1 MGFSSFYS
9 GLSGLQAHGEKL
21 DVIGNNL
28 ANVDTIGYKSARM
41 TFQDIYAQ
49 TLGSS
54 LQVGLG
60 VQVANIEKSFT
71 QGSLQTTGVATD
83 FALQGNGFF
92 VLRDPNAAAAYSRAG
107 TFSFDKD
114 GFLVNPSGQ
123 IVQGFTQKT
132 PTGAINATGTPTD
145 IQIPTGLTAPP
156 NPTTAFTSVT
166 NLNAFAKVDDP
177 LTVGINEAQTFTTT
191 VPVFDSL
198 GGRHDVSVTFTP
210 TDTNANG
217 ALDQWNYDVTV
228 DGGQVNG
235 GTAGTP
241 FSLGA
246 GTIVFDAQGQVTAP
260 GGNVSIN
267 VPGWT
272 NGGAGQAVTWNIFDP
287 ATGASN
293 LTGYVGP
300 SATAAVQQDGYP
312 VGQLSFLSADSNGV
326 ISGAFTNGKTLQLA
340 QLAVANFN
348 STAGLIS
355 IGRNNL
361 AETLSSGPA
370 AIGSANSGGRGSIVS
385 GSLELSNVDITQ
397 ELTDLIVAE
406 RGYQANSR
414 VITTTDQIIQEALS
428 LKR

>member
-9 GLSGLQAHGEKL
+9 GLSGLQAHSEKL
-21 DVIGNNL
+21 NVIGNNL

-60 VQVANIEKSFT
+60 VQVASVDKSFT

-92 VLRDPNAAAAYSRAG
+92 VLRDPNAGSFYSRAG
-107 TFSFDKD
+107 TFQFDKD
-114 GFLVNPSGQ
+114 GFLVDPSGQ
-123 IVQGFTQKT
+123 VVQGFTQKT
-132 PTGAINATGTPTD
+132 ATGAINATGTPAD

-156 NPTTAFTSVT
+156 NPTSVFTSVS

-177 LTVGINEAQTFTTT
+177 TTVGINEAQTFTTI

-198 GGRHDVSVTFTP
+198 GGRHDVSITFTP
-210 TDTNANG
+210 VDTNANG
-217 ALDQWNYDVTV
+217 ALDQWNYAATV
-228 DGGQVNG
+228 DGGQVTG

-241 FSLGA
+241 FSLASGS
-246 GTIVFDAQGQVTAP
+246 IVFNAQGQVTTP
-260 GGNVSIN
+260 SGNVAIAI
-267 VPGWT
+267 PAWT
-272 NGGAGQAVTWNIFDP
+272 NGAGAQSTTWNIFDP
-287 ATGASN
+287 LTGASN

-300 SATAAVQQDGYP
+300 SATASVQQDGYP
-312 VGQLSFLSADSNGV
+312 VGQLSFISADADGV

-340 QLAVANFN
+340 QLAIANFN
-348 STAGLIS
+348 STAGLVS
-355 IGRNNL
+355 LGRNNL

-370 AIGSANSGGRGSIVS
+370 AIGAANSGGRGSIVS

-414 VITTTDQIIQEALS
+414 IITTTDQVIQEALS